1 MKKLFLAIFIVILL
15 SALAGSINVRSVS
28 AGTAGEQFNAGLG
41 ATAGKMGYDNV
52 NPGSSGTVL
61 NQKIGRIVQAVLAS
75 VGVVFLILAI
85 YGGYTWMLSR
95 GNEQQATKAKNILV
109 NAIIGL
115 LIVLSAYAITTMMVH
130 FWRQAADTA

>member
-15 SALAGSINVRSVS
+15 SALAGSINARNVS